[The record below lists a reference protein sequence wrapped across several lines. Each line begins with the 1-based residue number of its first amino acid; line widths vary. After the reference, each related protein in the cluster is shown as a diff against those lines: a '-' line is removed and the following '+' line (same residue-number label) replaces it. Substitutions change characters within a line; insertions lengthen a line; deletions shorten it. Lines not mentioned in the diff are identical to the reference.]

1 MASPGFHRPSGRSQ
15 HVCMRITIRSHKKM
29 RRYSILRSF
38 FSLGL
43 IACFCIFL
51 IIVLSEEPNMRLL
64 YKLSYGYVKILNNV
78 KLLESIASCIRCGR
92 ITSVN
97 DLNQF
102 VFQST
107 AVFFTN
113 KTD

>member
-1 MASPGFHRPSGRSQ
+1 MQ
-15 HVCMRITIRSHKKM
+15 
-29 RRYSILRSF
+29 
-38 FSLGL
+38 
-43 IACFCIFL
+43 
-51 IIVLSEEPNMRLL
+51 LL
-64 YKLSYGYVKILNNV
+64 YKFSYGYVKTLNNAAKLLGAV
-78 KLLESIASCIRCGR
+78 NCWVLQTVECCKLLESIASCIRCSR

>member
-1 MASPGFHRPSGRSQ
+1 MQ
-15 HVCMRITIRSHKKM
+15 
-29 RRYSILRSF
+29 
-38 FSLGL
+38 
-43 IACFCIFL
+43 
-51 IIVLSEEPNMRLL
+51 LL
-64 YKLSYGYVKILNNV
+64 YKFSYGYVKTLNNAAKLLGAA

>member
-1 MASPGFHRPSGRSQ
+1 
-15 HVCMRITIRSHKKM
+15 
-29 RRYSILRSF
+29 
-38 FSLGL
+38 
-43 IACFCIFL
+43 
-51 IIVLSEEPNMRLL
+51 MRLL

-78 KLLESIASCIRCGR
+78 KLLESIASCTRCGR

>member
-1 MASPGFHRPSGRSQ
+1 
-15 HVCMRITIRSHKKM
+15 
-29 RRYSILRSF
+29 
-38 FSLGL
+38 
-43 IACFCIFL
+43 
-51 IIVLSEEPNMRLL
+51 MRLL
-64 YKLSYGYVKILNNV
+64 YKLSYGYVKILNIAKLLSAA
-78 KLLESIASCIRCGR
+78 KLLESIASCTRCSR